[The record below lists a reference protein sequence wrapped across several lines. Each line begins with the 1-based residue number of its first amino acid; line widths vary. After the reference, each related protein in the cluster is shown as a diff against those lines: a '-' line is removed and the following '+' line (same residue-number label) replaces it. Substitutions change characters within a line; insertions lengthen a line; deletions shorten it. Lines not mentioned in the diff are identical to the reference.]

1 MHATLTTLCTQQTP
15 RWPMVSGPGLCQ
27 HPGRDRTGPKRTG
40 PKGTGPK
47 RTGPKGTGPKRTGP
61 DRPNRAGPARWRWCH
76 RHLLLGLGT
85 RMNFVNLYSVFY
97 ILLQKSGKRCAPV
110 FAYLNFNNKTGTES
124 RFILLYLN
132 FCKSLIPTQ
141 SSLWFLTLR
150 QRCDPF
156 VPCLNFINKS
166 ETEPR
171 YILPYLNFYNSLI
184 STRSCLWFLKVK
196 QSCDLFFPY
205 FINESETEMWFF
217 FSIFKFHQW
226 EWNRVKIHFTIPK
239 LLQVIDPLRY
249 GFIIFHIWTLST
261 TMKAEMWSVF
271 AIFKIYQQE
280 WNRVKIIFTMRKL
293 LHIIGS
299 LPDVYGETET
309 WLVFFHT

>member
-1 MHATLTTLCTQQTP
+1 MLNFINKSKKRCAPFILYLNFINASGKRCDQQEWNMFKIHFTI
-15 RWPMVSGPGLCQ
+15 
-27 HPGRDRTGPKRTG
+27 PKFLQVIEPYRIMSLVFWKWNSTVF
-40 PKGTGPK
+40 
-47 RTGPKGTGPKRTGP
+47 
-61 DRPNRAGPARWRWCH
+61 
-76 RHLLLGLGT
+76 
-85 RMNFVNLYSVFY
+85 FVLS
-97 ILLQKSGKRCAPV
+97 ILLQKSGKRCAPF
-110 FAYLNFNNKTGTES
+110 FAYLNFNNKSRTES

-132 FCKSLIPTQ
+132 FHKSLIPTQ
-141 SSLWFLTLR
+141 SSLLFLTLR
-150 QRCDPF
+150 PRCDPF
-156 VPCLNFINKS
+156 VPCWNFINKS

-171 YILPYLNFYNSLI
+171 FILPYLNFYNSLI

-196 QSCDLFFPY
+196 QRCDLFFPY

-217 FSIFKFHQW
+217 FSIFKFNQW

-293 LHIIGS
+293 LHVIGS